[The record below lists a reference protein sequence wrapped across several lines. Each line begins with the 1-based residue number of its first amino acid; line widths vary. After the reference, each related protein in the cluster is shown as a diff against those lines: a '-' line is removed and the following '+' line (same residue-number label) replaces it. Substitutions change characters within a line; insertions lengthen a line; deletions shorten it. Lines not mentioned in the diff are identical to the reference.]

1 MSRAKKITLIAAVA
15 AMAIVLTAII
25 RFPITSL
32 PFLKYDPKDVILTTA
47 GFIFGPLVAI
57 LAAVI
62 EVVVEMVTFS
72 ESGPWGAL
80 MNIIATLS
88 FSGIAAAIYHRK
100 RTTKGAVLSLVCAV
114 LSLTVVMALWNL
126 VVTPIYTGFPR
137 AEIVKLMPVII
148 PFNLIKGGV
157 NAALIILLY
166 KPIKSALAGAGLTE
180 EVQTGKNAT
189 WNIIKMVSF
198 VILLCL
204 VALIV
209 YMRGGIK

>member
-1 MSRAKKITLIAAVA
+1 MSRAKKITLIAVVA

-72 ESGPWGAL
+72 ESGPWGAV

-88 FSGIAAAIYHRK
+88 FSGVAAAIYHK
-100 RTTKGAVLSLVCAV
+100 NRTTKGAVLSLVCAIF
-114 LSLTVVMALWNL
+114 SLTVVMALWNL

-137 AEIVKLMPVII
+137 AEVVKLMPVII

-166 KPIKSALAGAGLTE
+166 KPIKSALAKAGLAE
-180 EVQTGKNAT
+180 GVAAGKNAT
-189 WNIIKMVSF
+189 WNVIKMLSF

-204 VALIV
+204 IALII
-209 YMRGGIK
+209 YMRGGI

>member
-137 AEIVKLMPVII
+137 AEVIKLMPVII

-180 EVQTGKNAT
+180 EVHTGKNAT

-209 YMRGGIK
+209 YMRGGI

>member
-88 FSGIAAAIYHRK
+88 FSGITAAIYHRK

-137 AEIVKLMPVII
+137 AEVVKLMPVII

-166 KPIKSALAGAGLTE
+166 KPIKSALAGAGLAE
-180 EVQTGKNAT
+180 DVHTGKNAT
-189 WNIIKMVSF
+189 WNVIKMVSF

-209 YMRGGIK
+209 YMRGGI

>member
-137 AEIVKLMPVII
+137 AEVIKLMPVII

-209 YMRGGIK
+209 YMRGGLK

>member
-137 AEIVKLMPVII
+137 AEVIKLMPVII

-180 EVQTGKNAT
+180 EVHTGKNAT
-189 WNIIKMVSF
+189 WNVIKMVSF

-209 YMRGGIK
+209 YMRGGI

>member
-1 MSRAKKITLIAAVA
+1 MSRAKKITLIAVVA

-57 LAAVI
+57 ASAVI
-62 EVVVEMVTFS
+62 EVLVEMITFS
-72 ESGPWGAL
+72 ESGPWGAV

-88 FSGIAAAIYHRK
+88 FSGVAAAIYHK
-100 RTTKGAVLSLVCAV
+100 NRTTKGAVLSLVCGIF
-114 LSLTVVMALWNL
+114 SLTVVMALWNL

-137 AEIVKLMPVII
+137 AEVVKLMPVII

-166 KPIKSALAGAGLTE
+166 KPIKSALAKAGLTE
-180 EVQTGKNAT
+180 GLAAGKNAT
-189 WNIIKMVSF
+189 WNVIKMLSF
-198 VILLCL
+198 VVLM
-204 VALIV
+204 ALIALII
-209 YMRGGIK
+209 YLRSGI

>member
-137 AEIVKLMPVII
+137 AEVIKLMPVIV

-204 VALIV
+204 IALIV
-209 YMRGGIK
+209 YMRGGI

>member
-72 ESGPWGAL
+72 ESGPWGAV

-137 AEIVKLMPVII
+137 AEVIKLMPVII

-166 KPIKSALAGAGLTE
+166 KPIKSALAGAGLAE
-180 EVQTGKNAT
+180 DVHTGKNAT
-189 WNIIKMVSF
+189 WNVIKMVSF

-209 YMRGGIK
+209 YMRGGLK

>member
-1 MSRAKKITLIAAVA
+1 MSRAKKITLIAVVA

-57 LAAVI
+57 ASAVI
-62 EVVVEMVTFS
+62 EVLVEMITFS
-72 ESGPWGAL
+72 ESGPWGAV

-88 FSGIAAAIYHRK
+88 FSGVAAAIYHK
-100 RTTKGAVLSLVCAV
+100 NRTTKGAVLSLVCAIF
-114 LSLTVVMALWNL
+114 SLTVVMALWNL

-137 AEIVKLMPVII
+137 AEVVKLMPVII

-166 KPIKSALAGAGLTE
+166 KPIKSALAKAGLTE
-180 EVQTGKNAT
+180 EVAAGKNAT
-189 WNIIKMVSF
+189 WNVIKMLSF
-198 VILLCL
+198 VVLMAL
-204 VALIV
+204 VALII
-209 YMRGGIK
+209 YMRGGI

>member
-180 EVQTGKNAT
+180 EVHTGKNAT

-204 VALIV
+204 IALIV
-209 YMRGGIK
+209 YMRGGI

>member
-137 AEIVKLMPVII
+137 AEVIKLMPVII

-166 KPIKSALAGAGLTE
+166 KPIKSALAGAGFTE
-180 EVQTGKNAT
+180 EVGTAKNAT

-209 YMRGGIK
+209 YMRGGLK

>member
-1 MSRAKKITLIAAVA
+1 MSRAKKITLIAVVA

-57 LAAVI
+57 ASAVI
-62 EVVVEMVTFS
+62 EVLVEMITFS
-72 ESGPWGAL
+72 ESGPWGAV

-88 FSGIAAAIYHRK
+88 FSGVAAAIYHK
-100 RTTKGAVLSLVCAV
+100 NRTTKGAVLSLVCAIF
-114 LSLTVVMALWNL
+114 SLTVVMALWNL

-137 AEIVKLMPVII
+137 AEVVKLMPVII

-166 KPIKSALAGAGLTE
+166 KPIKSALAKAGLTE
-180 EVQTGKNAT
+180 EVAAGKNAT
-189 WNIIKMVSF
+189 WNVIKMLSF
-198 VILLCL
+198 VVLL
-204 VALIV
+204 ALIALII
-209 YMRGGIK
+209 YMRGGI

>member
-1 MSRAKKITLIAAVA
+1 MSRAKKITLIAVVA

-57 LAAVI
+57 ASAVI
-62 EVVVEMVTFS
+62 EVLVEMITFS
-72 ESGPWGAL
+72 ESGPWGAV

-88 FSGIAAAIYHRK
+88 FSGVAAAIYHK
-100 RTTKGAVLSLVCAV
+100 NRTTKGAVLSLVCAIF
-114 LSLTVVMALWNL
+114 SLTVVMALWNL

-137 AEIVKLMPVII
+137 AEVVKLMPVII

-166 KPIKSALAGAGLTE
+166 KPIKSALAKAGLTE
-180 EVQTGKNAT
+180 EVAAGKNAT
-189 WNIIKMVSF
+189 WNVIKMLSF

-204 VALIV
+204 IALII
-209 YMRGGIK
+209 YLRSGI

>member
-137 AEIVKLMPVII
+137 AEVIKLMPVII

-209 YMRGGIK
+209 YMRGGF

>member
-1 MSRAKKITLIAAVA
+1 MSKAKKITLVAAVA
-15 AMAIVLTAII
+15 AMAIVLTAIV

-32 PFLKYDPKDVILTTA
+32 DFLKYDPKDVILTTA

-57 LAAVI
+57 LAACI
-62 EVVVEMVTFS
+62 EVVVEMITFS

-88 FSGIAAAIYHRK
+88 FSGIASAIYYKK
-100 RTTKGAVLSLVCAV
+100 RTTKGAIASLLCAV
-114 LSLTVVMALWNL
+114 VSLTVVMALWNL

-137 AEIVKLMPVII
+137 AEVIKLMPVII

-166 KPIKSALAGAGLTE
+166 KPIKSALAGAGLAE
-180 EVQTGKNAT
+180 DVHTGKNAT
-189 WNIIKMVSF
+189 WTTIKVVSLI
-198 VILLCL
+198 VLLAL
-204 VALIV
+204 VAVIYYLRTS
-209 YMRGGIK
+209 M

>member
-137 AEIVKLMPVII
+137 AEVVKLMPVII

-180 EVQTGKNAT
+180 EVHTGKNAT

-209 YMRGGIK
+209 YMRGGI

>member
-1 MSRAKKITLIAAVA
+1 MSRAKKLTLIAAVA

-57 LAAVI
+57 AAAVI

-114 LSLTVVMALWNL
+114 LSLTAVMALWNL

-137 AEIVKLMPVII
+137 AEVIKLMPVII

-204 VALIV
+204 IALIV
-209 YMRGGIK
+209 YMRGGI

>member
-72 ESGPWGAL
+72 ESGPWGAV

-137 AEIVKLMPVII
+137 AEVIKLMPVII

-166 KPIKSALAGAGLTE
+166 KPIKSALAGAGLAE
-180 EVQTGKNAT
+180 DVHTGKNAT

-209 YMRGGIK
+209 YMRGGI

>member
-137 AEIVKLMPVII
+137 AEVAKLMPVII

-180 EVQTGKNAT
+180 EVHTGKNAT
-189 WNIIKMVSF
+189 WNVIKMASF

-204 VALIV
+204 IALII

>member
-137 AEIVKLMPVII
+137 AEVVKLMPVII

-209 YMRGGIK
+209 YMRGGI

>member
-57 LAAVI
+57 AAAVI

-114 LSLTVVMALWNL
+114 LSLTAVMALWNL

-137 AEIVKLMPVII
+137 AEVIKLMPVII

-204 VALIV
+204 IALIV
-209 YMRGGIK
+209 YMRGGI

>member
-137 AEIVKLMPVII
+137 AEVIKLMPVII

-209 YMRGGIK
+209 YMRGGI

>member
-72 ESGPWGAL
+72 ESGPWGAV

-137 AEIVKLMPVII
+137 AEVIKLMPVII

-180 EVQTGKNAT
+180 EVHTGKNAT

>member
-1 MSRAKKITLIAAVA
+1 MSKTKKITLIAVVA

-32 PFLKYDPKDVILTTA
+32 EFLKYDPKDVILTTA

-57 LAAVI
+57 VAAVI

-72 ESGPWGAL
+72 ESGPWGAV

-88 FSGIAAAIYHRK
+88 FSGIASAIYHK
-100 RTTKGAVLSLVCAV
+100 NRTTKGAVISLACAV
-114 LSLTVVMALWNL
+114 LSLTVVMSLWNL

-137 AEIVKLMPVII
+137 AEVVKLMPVII
-148 PFNLIKGGV
+148 PFNLIKGGI

-166 KPIKSALAGAGLTE
+166 KPIKSALASAGLTE
-180 EVQTGKNAT
+180 EVHTGKNAT
-189 WNIIKMVSF
+189 WNIIKMISF
-198 VILLCL
+198 VVLLCL
-204 VALIV
+204 IALII
-209 YMRGGIK
+209 YLRSGIK

>member
-1 MSRAKKITLIAAVA
+1 MSRAKKITLIAVVA

-57 LAAVI
+57 ASAVI
-62 EVVVEMVTFS
+62 EVLVEMITFS
-72 ESGPWGAL
+72 ESGPWGAV

-88 FSGIAAAIYHRK
+88 FSGVAAAIYHK
-100 RTTKGAVLSLVCAV
+100 NRTTKGAVLSLVCAIF
-114 LSLTVVMALWNL
+114 SLTVVMALWNL

-137 AEIVKLMPVII
+137 AEVVKLMPVII

-166 KPIKSALAGAGLTE
+166 KPIKSALAKAGLTE
-180 EVQTGKNAT
+180 EVAAGKNAT
-189 WNIIKMVSF
+189 WNVIKMLSF
-198 VILLCL
+198 VVLMAL
-204 VALIV
+204 VAIIIYL
-209 YMRGGIK
+209 RSGLK

>member
-189 WNIIKMVSF
+189 WNVIKMVSF

-209 YMRGGIK
+209 YMRGGI

>member
-137 AEIVKLMPVII
+137 AEVIKLMPVII

-204 VALIV
+204 IALIV
-209 YMRGGIK
+209 YMRGGI

>member
-57 LAAVI
+57 LATVI

-204 VALIV
+204 IALIV
-209 YMRGGIK
+209 YMRGGI

>member
-72 ESGPWGAL
+72 ESGPWGAV

-137 AEIVKLMPVII
+137 AEVIKLMPVII

-166 KPIKSALAGAGLTE
+166 KPIKSALAGAGLAE
-180 EVQTGKNAT
+180 DVHTGKNAT

-204 VALIV
+204 IALIV
-209 YMRGGIK
+209 YMRGGLK

>member
-57 LAAVI
+57 VAALI

-209 YMRGGIK
+209 YMRGGI

>member
-180 EVQTGKNAT
+180 EVHTGKNAT

-209 YMRGGIK
+209 YMRGGI

>member
-1 MSRAKKITLIAAVA
+1 MSKAKKITLIAAVA

-32 PFLKYDPKDVILTTA
+32 PFLKYDPKDVVLTTA
-47 GFIFGPLVAI
+47 GFIFGPLVTI
-57 LAAVI
+57 VAAVI
-62 EVVVEMVTFS
+62 EVLVEMITFS
-72 ESGPWGAL
+72 ESGPWGAV

-88 FSGIAAAIYHRK
+88 FSGIAVAIYHKK

-114 LSLTVVMALWNL
+114 LSLTIVMSLWNL

-137 AEIVKLMPVII
+137 AEVVKLMPVII
-148 PFNLIKGGV
+148 PFNLIKGGI

-180 EVQTGKNAT
+180 EVSSEKNAT
-189 WNIIKMVSF
+189 WTTIKMVSF
-198 VILLCL
+198 VVLLCL
-204 VALIV
+204 IALII
-209 YMRGGIK
+209 YLRSGLK

>member
-57 LAAVI
+57 AAAVI

-137 AEIVKLMPVII
+137 AEVVKLMPVII

-180 EVQTGKNAT
+180 EVHTGKNAT

-209 YMRGGIK
+209 YMRGGI

>member
-88 FSGIAAAIYHRK
+88 FSGIAAAIYHKK

-137 AEIVKLMPVII
+137 AEVVKLMPVII

-166 KPIKSALAGAGLTE
+166 KPIKSALAGAGLAE
-180 EVQTGKNAT
+180 DVHTGKNAT
-189 WNIIKMVSF
+189 WNVIKMVSF

-209 YMRGGIK
+209 YMRGGI

>member
-180 EVQTGKNAT
+180 EVGTAKNAT

-209 YMRGGIK
+209 YMRGGI

>member
-72 ESGPWGAL
+72 ESGPWGAV

-180 EVQTGKNAT
+180 EVHTGKNAT

>member
-137 AEIVKLMPVII
+137 AEVVKLMPVII

-166 KPIKSALAGAGLTE
+166 KPIKSALAGAGLAE
-180 EVQTGKNAT
+180 DVHTGKNAT
-189 WNIIKMVSF
+189 WNVIKMVSF

-204 VALIV
+204 IALIV
-209 YMRGGIK
+209 YMRGGI

>member
-1 MSRAKKITLIAAVA
+1 MSRAKKNTLIAAVA

-137 AEIVKLMPVII
+137 AEVIKLM
-148 PFNLIKGGV
+148 
-157 NAALIILLY
+157 LLSY
-166 KPIKSALAGAGLTE
+166 HLT
-180 EVQTGKNAT
+180 
-189 WNIIKMVSF
+189 
-198 VILLCL
+198 
-204 VALIV
+204 
-209 YMRGGIK
+209 

>member
-137 AEIVKLMPVII
+137 AEVVKLMPVII

-166 KPIKSALAGAGLTE
+166 KPIKSALAGAGLAE
-180 EVQTGKNAT
+180 DVHTGKNAT

-209 YMRGGIK
+209 YMRGGI